1 MTKLVNATNLEG
13 LRFFG
18 RMSASISH
26 DLKNTLSIMN
36 ESAGLLEDLASMAE
50 KGRPLDAQR
59 IKALGATIKRQIQ
72 RTDGIVRNMNRF
84 SHSVDDPF
92 KEIGLT
98 VSLELLLT
106 ICRRLIDARGIQVT
120 IAPCDT
126 EVTMVTRPFFLY
138 HLVWQ
143 LLDHCLNV
151 AGPSKRIE
159 IHIEQALPSVRL
171 IFKGLETLASQSG
184 LDEALQELLTLL
196 GARLEIE
203 IADRTLSVHLP
214 QRIDGTDAVSNN
226 NQILWT

>member
-1 MTKLVNATNLEG
+1 MRNLVNATNVDG

-50 KGRPLDAQR
+50 KGRPLDTQR

-92 KEIGLT
+92 KEIGLR

-106 ICRRLIDARGIQVT
+106 ICRRLIDARGIKVT
-120 IAPCDT
+120 IAPCDA

-143 LLDHCLNV
+143 LLEHGLTV

-159 IHIEQALPSVRL
+159 IRIEQAPASVRL
-171 IFKGLETLASQSG
+171 VFSGLETLTSQSG
-184 LDEALQELLTLL
+184 LDETLRDLLDLL

-203 IADRTLSVHLP
+203 PADRTLSVHLP
-214 QRIDGTDAVSNN
+214 QRIDATDAVSNN
-226 NQILWT
+226 NQI

>member
-1 MTKLVNATNLEG
+1 MRDLANATNVDG

-36 ESAGLLEDLASMAE
+36 ESAGLLEDLAAMAE
-50 KGRPLDAQR
+50 KGRPLDTQR

-106 ICRRLIDARGIQVT
+106 ICRRLIDARGIKVT
-120 IAPCDT
+120 IAPRDA

-143 LLDHCLNV
+143 LLEHCLTV

-159 IHIEQALPSVRL
+159 IHIEQALASVHLVFR
-171 IFKGLETLASQSG
+171 GLDTLTSQSG
-184 LDEALQELLTLL
+184 LDETLRDLLDLL
-196 GARLEIE
+196 GARLQIDLV
-203 IADRTLSVHLP
+203 DRTLSVHLP

-226 NQILWT
+226 NQI

>member
-1 MTKLVNATNLEG
+1 MRNLANATNVDG

-36 ESAGLLEDLASMAE
+36 ESAGLLEDLAAMAE
-50 KGRPLDAQR
+50 KGRPLDTQR

-106 ICRRLIDARGIQVT
+106 ICRRLIDARGIKVT
-120 IAPCDT
+120 IAPCDS
-126 EVTMVTRPFFLY
+126 EVTVVTRPFFLY

-143 LLDHCLNV
+143 LLEHCLTV

-159 IHIEQALPSVRL
+159 IHIEQPFHPCAWFSRGSRGWRRNPGWMKPCRICWPCLAHGW
-171 IFKGLETLASQSG
+171 IF
-184 LDEALQELLTLL
+184 
-196 GARLEIE
+196 E

-214 QRIDGTDAVSNN
+214 QRIDGIDAVSNN
-226 NQILWT
+226 NQI